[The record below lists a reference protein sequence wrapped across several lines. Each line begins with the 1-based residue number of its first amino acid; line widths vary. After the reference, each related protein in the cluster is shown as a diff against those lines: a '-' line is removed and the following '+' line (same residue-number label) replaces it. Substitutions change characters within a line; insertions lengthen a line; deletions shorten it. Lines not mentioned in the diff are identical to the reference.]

1 VNQAEDPTPNHNPMH
16 RVLGNF
22 WILIRGRGAAAIM
35 AFGATA
41 LMARALGPVEF
52 GLVVLIHTYVMLI
65 RALLDF
71 GTADAIVRF
80 GVPAQDASDNQTL
93 GKLIKVCRRIDKQAS
108 IVAALLALLVAPFAG
123 PAIGMDTKHVL
134 LLMAYST
141 ILLTPGVGSAAGLLR
156 LNDRFDIGGRQMTI
170 APTIR
175 FLGVLMAWGLA
186 APLEIFLA
194 VWGIAYVAENV
205 YLLWQAKHKYRRQ
218 INQSLVDSSLKSASL
233 KDFHGLRHFIWVT
246 YWQSNI
252 DLLPKHLTTL
262 LVGHLLGPAEAGL
275 LRLAREIAS
284 ALSRPALLIRQ
295 VVFTDLTRTW
305 NEGSSDFEVVAYRTA
320 LLGGA
325 LGMVFVALSY
335 LFGEYLLGSL
345 LGTEF
350 IAAKGVLTLMLL
362 AATLDLATSP
372 LLSGLYAMGHAMK
385 TLRITLVST
394 AIYLLMFVFL
404 TRELGLMGAGL
415 AATAGAALTLIGM
428 IMLMRSNKR
437 AA

>member
-1 VNQAEDPTPNHNPMH
+1 VNQAKDPTPNHNPMH

-52 GLVVLIHTYVMLI
+52 GLVILMHTYVLLI

-108 IVAALLALLVAPFAG
+108 IVATLLALIAAPLAG
-123 PAIGMDTKHVL
+123 PAIGMDTKHVM
-134 LLMAYST
+134 LLMAYSA
-141 ILLTPGVGSAAGLLR
+141 ILLTSGAGSAAGLLR
-156 LNDRFDIGGRQMTI
+156 LNNRFDIGGRQMTI

-175 FLGVLMAWGLA
+175 FFGVLIAWGLS

-205 YLLWQAKHKYRRQ
+205 YLLWQAKHKYRKQ
-218 INQSLVDSSLKSASL
+218 INQALVDGSLKSASL
-233 KDFHGLRHFIWVT
+233 NDFDGLRHFIWVT

-252 DLLPKHLTTL
+252 DLLPKHFTTL
-262 LVGHLLGPAEAGL
+262 LIGHLLGPAEAGL

-284 ALSRPALLIRQ
+284 ALSKPALLIRQ
-295 VVFTDLTRTW
+295 VVFTDLTRAW
-305 NEGSSDFEVVAYRTA
+305 NEGSAAFEMVAYWTA
-320 LLGGA
+320 FLGGA
-325 LGMVFVALSY
+325 LGLVFVALSY
-335 LFGEYLLGSL
+335 FFGEYLFSL
-345 LGTEF
+345 LGPEF

-372 LLSGLYAMGHAMK
+372 LLSGLYAMGHAIK
-385 TLRITLVST
+385 TLRITMVST
-394 AIYLLMFVFL
+394 AVYLLMFILL
-404 TRELGLMGAGL
+404 TRQFGLIGAGL
-415 AATAGAALTLIGM
+415 AASAGAALTLAGM
-428 IMLMRSNKR
+428 ILLMHSNKR
-437 AA
+437 PA

>member
-1 VNQAEDPTPNHNPMH
+1 MH

-41 LMARALGPVEF
+41 LMARALGPAEF
-52 GLVVLIHTYVMLI
+52 GLVVLMHTYAMLI

-71 GTADAIVRF
+71 GTGDAIVRF
-80 GVPAQDASDNQTL
+80 GVPAQDASDNLTL

-108 IVAALLALLVAPFAG
+108 IAAALLALIAAPFAG

-141 ILLTPGVGSAAGLLR
+141 ILLTPGVGSASGLLR
-156 LNDRFDIGGRQMTI
+156 LNNRFDIGGRQMTV

-175 FLGVLMAWGLA
+175 FLGVLMAWGLS

-205 YLLWQAKHKYRRQ
+205 YLLWQAKHKYRKQ

-233 KDFHGLRHFIWVT
+233 KDFHGLRDFLWVT

-305 NEGSSDFEVVAYRTA
+305 NEGSTDFEVVAYRTA

-335 LFGEYLLGSL
+335 LFGEYLLVSL
-345 LGTEF
+345 LGPEF
-350 IAAKGVLTLMLL
+350 IAAKNVLTLMLL

-385 TLRITLVST
+385 TLRITMAST
-394 AIYLLMFVFL
+394 ALYLLMFVLL
-404 TRELGLMGAGL
+404 TRQFGLIGAGL
-415 AATAGAALTLIGM
+415 ATSVGAALTLAGM
-428 IMLMRSNKR
+428 ILLMRNNKR
-437 AA
+437 AT

>member
-1 VNQAEDPTPNHNPMH
+1 MNQAEDPTPNHNPMH

-170 APTIR
+170 APSIR
-175 FLGVLMAWGLA
+175 FLGVIIAWGLE
-186 APLEIFLA
+186 APIEIFVA
-194 VWGIAYVAENV
+194 IWGAAYVAETV
-205 YLLWQAKHKYRRQ
+205 YLLWQAKHKYRVQ
-218 INQSLVDSSLKSASL
+218 IKQALAGVSLKDASL
-233 KDFHGLRHFIWVT
+233 KDFDGLRHFIWVT

-275 LRLAREIAS
+275 LRLAKEIAS

-295 VVFTDLTRTW
+295 VVFTDLTRAW
-305 NEGSSDFEVVAYRTA
+305 NEGSASFDVVAYRTA
-320 LLGGA
+320 ILGGA

-335 LFGEYLLGSL
+335 FFGAYLLGGL
-345 LGTEF
+345 LGAEYV
-350 IAAKGVLTLMLL
+350 AAKDVLTWMLL

-404 TRELGLMGAGL
+404 TRELGLIGAGL
-415 AATAGAALTLIGM
+415 AATAGATFTLIGM
-428 IMLMRSNKR
+428 IMLMRSKKR
-437 AA
+437 PT

>member
-80 GVPAQDASDNQTL
+80 GVPAQDTSDNQTL

-305 NEGSSDFEVVAYRTA
+305 NEGSQDFEVVAYRTA

-404 TRELGLMGAGL
+404 TRELGLIGAGL
-415 AATAGAALTLIGM
+415 AATAGATFTLIGM
-428 IMLMRSNKR
+428 IMLMRSKKR
-437 AA
+437 PT

>member
-1 VNQAEDPTPNHNPMH
+1 MNQAEDPTPYINPMH

-52 GLVVLIHTYVMLI
+52 GLVILMHTYVLLI

-80 GVPAQDASDNQTL
+80 GVPAKDASDNQTL
-93 GKLIKVCRRIDKQAS
+93 GKLIKVCRRIDMQAS
-108 IVAALLALLVAPFAG
+108 ITAAILAFIVAPFAG
-123 PAIGMDTKHVL
+123 PAIGMDSKHVI
-134 LLMAYST
+134 LLMVYST
-141 ILLTPGVGSAAGLLR
+141 ILLTPGVGSAGGLLR

-175 FLGVLMAWGLA
+175 FLGVVIAWGLA
-186 APLEIFLA
+186 APLEIFVA
-194 VWGIAYVAENV
+194 VWGVAYVAENV
-205 YLLWQAKHKYRRQ
+205 YLLWQAKHKYRKQ
-218 INQSLVDSSLKSASL
+218 INQALAEDSLKSASL
-233 KDFHGLRHFIWVT
+233 NDFDGLRHFIWVT

-252 DLLPKHLTTL
+252 DLLPKHFTTL

-275 LRLAREIAS
+275 LRLSREIAS

-295 VVFTDLTRTW
+295 VVFTDLTRAW
-305 NEGSSDFEVVAYRTA
+305 NEGSPAFDLVAYRTA
-320 LLGGA
+320 ILGGA

-335 LFGEYLLGSL
+335 FFGEYLLTQL
-345 LGTEF
+345 LGTQF
-350 IAAKGVLTLMLL
+350 IAAKGILTLMLL

-385 TLRITLVST
+385 TLRITIVST
-394 AIYLLMFVFL
+394 ALYLVMFVLL
-404 TRELGLMGAGL
+404 TRQFGLIGAGL
-415 AATAGAALTLIGM
+415 AASAGAALTLAGM

>member
-1 VNQAEDPTPNHNPMH
+1 VNQAEDPTPYINPMH

-52 GLVVLIHTYVMLI
+52 GLVILMHTYVLLI

-108 IVAALLALLVAPFAG
+108 IAATLLALIAAPFAG
-123 PAIGMDTKHVL
+123 SAIGMDTKHGL

-141 ILLTPGVGSAAGLLR
+141 ILLTSGAGSAAGLLR
-156 LNDRFDIGGRQMTI
+156 LNNRFDIGGIQMTI

-194 VWGIAYVAENV
+194 VWGIAYVAENG
-205 YLLWQAKHKYRRQ
+205 YLLWQAKHKYRKQ
-218 INQSLVDSSLKSASL
+218 INQFLVDSILKSASL

-262 LVGHLLGPAEAGL
+262 LIGHLLGPAEAGL

-284 ALSRPALLIRQ
+284 ALSKPALLIRQ
-295 VVFTDLTRTW
+295 VVFTDLTR
-305 NEGSSDFEVVAYRTA
+305 A
-320 LLGGA
+320 
-325 LGMVFVALSY
+325 
-335 LFGEYLLGSL
+335 
-345 LGTEF
+345 
-350 IAAKGVLTLMLL
+350 
-362 AATLDLATSP
+362 
-372 LLSGLYAMGHAMK
+372 
-385 TLRITLVST
+385 
-394 AIYLLMFVFL
+394 
-404 TRELGLMGAGL
+404 
-415 AATAGAALTLIGM
+415 
-428 IMLMRSNKR
+428 
-437 AA
+437 

>member
-1 VNQAEDPTPNHNPMH
+1 MH

-52 GLVVLIHTYVMLI
+52 GLVVLIHTYAMLI

-80 GVPAQDASDNQTL
+80 GVPAHDASDNHTL
-93 GKLIKVCRRIDKQAS
+93 GKLLKVCRRIDKQAS
-108 IVAALLALLVAPFAG
+108 ITAALLAWLAAPFVG
-123 PAIGMDTKHVL
+123 PAIGMDSQHVL
-134 LLMAYST
+134 MLMAYST
-141 ILLTPGVGSAAGLLR
+141 VLLTPGAGSAAGLLR

-170 APTIR
+170 APSIR
-175 FLGVLMAWGLA
+175 FLGVIIAWGLE
-186 APLEIFLA
+186 APIEAFVA
-194 VWGIAYVAENV
+194 VWGAAYVAENV
-205 YLLWQAKHKYRRQ
+205 YLLWQAKHKYRVQ
-218 INQSLVDSSLKSASL
+218 IKQALAGVSLKDASL
-233 KDFHGLRHFIWVT
+233 KDFDGLRHFIWVT

-275 LRLAREIAS
+275 LRLAKEIAS

-295 VVFTDLTRTW
+295 VVFTDLTRAW
-305 NEGSSDFEVVAYRTA
+305 NEGSASFDVVAYRTA
-320 LLGGA
+320 ILGGA

-335 LFGEYLLGSL
+335 FFGAYLLGGL
-345 LGTEF
+345 LGAEY
-350 IAAKGVLTLMLL
+350 IAAKDVLTWMLL

-404 TRELGLMGAGL
+404 TRELGLIGAGL
-415 AATAGAALTLIGM
+415 AATAGATFTLIGM
-428 IMLMRSNKR
+428 IMLMRSKKR
-437 AA
+437 PT

>member
-1 VNQAEDPTPNHNPMH
+1 MH

-41 LMARALGPVEF
+41 LMARALGPAEF
-52 GLVVLIHTYVMLI
+52 GLVVLMHTYAMLI

-71 GTADAIVRF
+71 GTGDAIVRF
-80 GVPAQDASDNQTL
+80 GVPAQDASDNLTL

-108 IVAALLALLVAPFAG
+108 IAAALLALIAAPFAG
-123 PAIGMDTKHVL
+123 PAIGMDTKHVV

-156 LNDRFDIGGRQMTI
+156 LNNRFDIGGRQMTI

-175 FLGVLMAWGLA
+175 FLGVLIAWGLA
-186 APLEIFLA
+186 APIEIFLA
-194 VWGIAYVAENV
+194 VWGIAYIAENV
-205 YLLWQAKHKYRRQ
+205 YLLWQAKHKYRMQ
-218 INQSLVDSSLKSASL
+218 IKQALAGLSLKSASL
-233 KDFHGLRHFIWVT
+233 KDFHGLRHFLWVT

-325 LGMVFVALSY
+325 LGMVFVAQSY

-345 LGTEF
+345 LGPEF
-350 IAAKGVLTLMLL
+350 IAAKDVLTLMLL

-372 LLSGLYAMGHAMK
+372 LLSGLYAMGHAIK
-385 TLRITLVST
+385 TLRITMVST
-394 AIYLLMFVFL
+394 ALYLLMFVLL
-404 TRELGLMGAGL
+404 TRQFGLIGAGL
-415 AATAGAALTLIGM
+415 ASSAGAALTLAGM
-428 IMLMRSNKR
+428 ILLMRNNKR
-437 AA
+437 AT

>member
-335 LFGEYLLGSL
+335 FFGEYLLMHL

-350 IAAKGVLTLMLL
+350 IAARGVLTFMLL

-372 LLSGLYAMGHAMK
+372 LLSGLYAMGHAIK
-385 TLRITLVST
+385 TLRITMVST
-394 AIYLLMFVFL
+394 ALYLLMFVLL
-404 TRELGLMGAGL
+404 TRQFGLIGAGL
-415 AATAGAALTLIGM
+415 AASAGAAITLAGM
-428 IMLMRSNKR
+428 ILLMRSKKR
-437 AA
+437 PT

>member
-1 VNQAEDPTPNHNPMH
+1 MH

-41 LMARALGPVEF
+41 LMARALGPAEF
-52 GLVVLIHTYVMLI
+52 GIVVLMHTYAMLI

-71 GTADAIVRF
+71 GTGDAIVRF
-80 GVPAQDASDNQTL
+80 GVPAQDASDNLTL

-108 IVAALLALLVAPFAG
+108 IAAALLALIAAPFAG

-141 ILLTPGVGSAAGLLR
+141 ILLTPGVGSASGLLR
-156 LNDRFDIGGRQMTI
+156 LNNRFDIGGRQMTI
-170 APTIR
+170 APTLR
-175 FLGVLMAWGLA
+175 FLGVLIAWALG
-186 APLEIFLA
+186 APIEIFVA
-194 VWGIAYVAENV
+194 IWGAAYVAENV
-205 YLLWQAKHKYRRQ
+205 YLLWQAKHKYRKQ

-233 KDFHGLRHFIWVT
+233 KDFHGLRHFLWVT

-252 DLLPKHLTTL
+252 DLLPKHFTTL

-305 NEGSSDFEVVAYRTA
+305 NEGSTDFEVVAYRTA

-335 LFGEYLLGSL
+335 LFGEYLLVSL
-345 LGTEF
+345 LGREF
-350 IAAKGVLTLMLL
+350 IAAKNVLTLMLL

-372 LLSGLYAMGHAMK
+372 LLSGLYAMGHAIK
-385 TLRITLVST
+385 TLRITMAST
-394 AIYLLMFVFL
+394 ALYLLMFVLL
-404 TRELGLMGAGL
+404 TRQFGLIGAGL
-415 AATAGAALTLIGM
+415 ATSVGAAITLIGM
-428 IMLMRSNKR
+428 VVLMRNNKR
-437 AA
+437 AT

>member
-1 VNQAEDPTPNHNPMH
+1 VNQAEDPTPSHNPMH

-205 YLLWQAKHKYRRQ
+205 YLLWQAKHKYRKQ

-233 KDFHGLRHFIWVT
+233 KDFHGLRHFLWVT

-252 DLLPKHLTTL
+252 DLLPKHFTTL

-305 NEGSSDFEVVAYRTA
+305 NDGSTDFEVVAYRTA

-345 LGTEF
+345 LGPEF
-350 IAAKGVLTLMLL
+350 IAAKDVLTLMLL

-372 LLSGLYAMGHAMK
+372 LLSGLYAMGHAIK
-385 TLRITLVST
+385 TLRITMVST
-394 AIYLLMFVFL
+394 AVYLLMFVLL
-404 TRELGLMGAGL
+404 TRQFGLIGAGL
-415 AATAGAALTLIGM
+415 AASAGAALTLAGM
-428 IMLMRSNKR
+428 ILLMHSNKR
-437 AA
+437 PA

>member
-1 VNQAEDPTPNHNPMH
+1 MNQAEDPTPSHNPMH

-52 GLVVLIHTYVMLI
+52 GLVVLMHTYAMLI

-80 GVPAQDASDNQTL
+80 GVSAHDASDNQTL
-93 GKLIKVCRRIDKQAS
+93 GKLLKVCRRIDKQAS
-108 IVAALLALLVAPFAG
+108 ITAALLAWIAAPFVG
-123 PAIGMDTKHVL
+123 PAIGMDSQHVM

-141 ILLTPGVGSAAGLLR
+141 ILLTPGAGSAAGLLR

-170 APTIR
+170 APSIR
-175 FLGVLMAWGLA
+175 FVGVLIAWSLKAPIVTFMAIWGA
-186 APLEIFLA
+186 
-194 VWGIAYVAENV
+194 AYVAENTYV
-205 YLLWQAKHKYRRQ
+205 LWQAKHKYRLQ
-218 INQSLVDSSLKSASL
+218 IKQALAGVSLKDASL
-233 KDFHGLRHFIWVT
+233 KDFDGLRHFIWVT

-275 LRLAREIAS
+275 LRLAKEIAS

-295 VVFTDLTRTW
+295 VVFTDLTRAW
-305 NEGSSDFEVVAYRTA
+305 NEGSASFDIVAYRTA
-320 LLGGA
+320 MLGGA
-325 LGMVFVALSY
+325 LGLVFVALSY
-335 LFGEYLLGSL
+335 FFGEYLLGGL
-345 LGTEF
+345 LGTQF
-350 IAAKGVLTLMLL
+350 IAAKVVLTWMLL

-372 LLSGLYAMGHAMK
+372 LLSGLYAMGHAIK
-385 TLRITLVST
+385 TLRITMVST
-394 AIYLLMFVFL
+394 VVYLVMFVLL
-404 TRELGLMGAGL
+404 TRQFGLIGAGI

>member
-1 VNQAEDPTPNHNPMH
+1 MH

-41 LMARALGPVEF
+41 LMARALGPAEF
-52 GLVVLIHTYVMLI
+52 GLVVLMHTYAMLI

-71 GTADAIVRF
+71 GTGDAIVRF
-80 GVPAQDASDNQTL
+80 GVPAQDASDNLTL

-108 IVAALLALLVAPFAG
+108 IAAALLALIAAPFAG
-123 PAIGMDTKHVL
+123 PAIGMDSKHVL
-134 LLMAYST
+134 LLMAYSS
-141 ILLTPGVGSAAGLLR
+141 ILLTPGVGSASGLLR
-156 LNDRFDIGGRQMTI
+156 LNNRFDIGGRQMTV
-170 APTIR
+170 APMIR
-175 FLGVLMAWGLA
+175 FLGVLMAWVLS

-205 YLLWQAKHKYRRQ
+205 YLLWQAKHKYRKQ

-233 KDFHGLRHFIWVT
+233 KDFHGLRHFLWVT

-252 DLLPKHLTTL
+252 DLLPKHFTTL

-305 NEGSSDFEVVAYRTA
+305 NDGSTDFEVVAYRTA

-345 LGTEF
+345 LGPEF
-350 IAAKGVLTLMLL
+350 IAAKDVLTLMLL

-372 LLSGLYAMGHAMK
+372 LLSGLYAMGHAIK
-385 TLRITLVST
+385 TLRITMVST
-394 AIYLLMFVFL
+394 AVYLLMFVLL
-404 TRELGLMGAGL
+404 TRQFGLIGAGL
-415 AATAGAALTLIGM
+415 AASAGAALTLAGM
-428 IMLMRSNKR
+428 ILLMHSNKR
-437 AA
+437 PA